1 MSVQVCV
8 LGSGSKGNC
17 TYVGAPDSR
26 ILLDAGLS
34 GRAVEQRLAEIGVE
48 PASIDG
54 ICVSHEH
61 SDHTAGISVLHKRY
75 GIPVY
80 ANSGTIEGMSRNDKL
95 AALPWHIFST
105 GMPFSIGSFAV
116 EPFSVSHDAMD
127 PVGFIV
133 QNGTVRIGVVTDIG
147 IVTQLIRERLRGCDV
162 IVLES
167 NHDEFLLQEA
177 CRPWPLK
184 QRIRGRQ
191 GHLSNDAAM
200 EMLAS
205 IADQRLQHVFLA
217 HLSEDC
223 NRPDLALEAVRS
235 GLKAAGLLHISVACC
250 FPDRISEIW
259 TYSALQ

>member
-17 TYVGAPDSR
+17 TYIGAPDCR

-34 GRAVEQRLAEIGVE
+34 GRAVETRLAQIGVE
-48 PASIDG
+48 IASIDG

-61 SDHTAGISVLHKRY
+61 SDHTAGIAILHKRY

-80 ANSGTIEGMSRNDKL
+80 ANSGTIEGMSRNEKL
-95 AALPWHIFST
+95 AALPWRIFST
-105 GMPFSIGSFAV
+105 GMRFALGSFDI

-127 PVGFIV
+127 PVGFIIEY
-133 QNGTVRIGVVTDIG
+133 GDVRVGVLTDIG
-147 IVTQLIRERLRGCDV
+147 IVTQLIRERLRGCDAV
-162 IVLES
+162 VLES
-167 NHDEFLLQEA
+167 NHDDYLLQEA
-177 CRPWPLK
+177 PRPWHLK

-191 GHLSNDAAM
+191 GHLSNQSAM
-200 EMLAS
+200 EMVTS
-205 IADQRLQHVFLA
+205 IADERLQHVFLA

-223 NRPDLALEAVRS
+223 NRPDLALEAVRD
-235 GLKAAGLLHISVACC
+235 GLKGAGLLHIAVVCC